1 MLGKEGKNLYAGTGL
16 PEICIPMTADSR
28 EALAAS
34 ARNIRDASCADAAEW
49 RADWFSGNLS
59 EQTVRAE
66 TAELKNILADKP
78 LIFTIRST
86 GEGGKADYSADQ
98 FVHLAAAAAEAG
110 ADLVDC
116 ELSRGEEAVRQTRVC
131 VRRAGAELI
140 LSRHFFSETPA
151 DDRMEE
157 ILFVMNRLGADFAKL
172 AVMPKDFSDVCR
184 LMAVTEKV
192 HRALPDQRLI
202 TMSMGKTG
210 MISRVTGALTGS
222 VLTFGTLGAESAPGQ
237 PDAWRLR
244 AAMEKLREAGI

>member
-1 MLGKEGKNLYAGTGL
+1 MFILVRGTQPASTLSAPWDKERLQQVLGKEGKNLYAGTGL

-116 ELSRGEEAVRQTRVC
+116 ELSQGEEAVRKTRVC
-131 VRRAGAELI
+131 VRRAGAHPLQT
-140 LSRHFFSETPA
+140 F
-151 DDRMEE
+151 
-157 ILFVMNRLGADFAKL
+157 LFG
-172 AVMPKDFSDVCR
+172 
-184 LMAVTEKV
+184 
-192 HRALPDQRLI
+192 
-202 TMSMGKTG
+202 
-210 MISRVTGALTGS
+210 
-222 VLTFGTLGAESAPGQ
+222 
-237 PDAWRLR
+237 DAR
-244 AAMEKLREAGI
+244 G